1 MIPKQDLQGARTP
14 ADIDR
19 KYGAKFSEVLG
30 VAEES
35 KKISEESKEIAN
47 EAKND
52 VVELDQSLGQ
62 DGIFNRLTNNGK
74 AKGLYRDDE
83 GNIYINADYIK
94 SGTLIAQ
101 MVNALN
107 QNGDYVKIENGRII
121 SGNGGNLY
129 FTLAPADATGSWAV
143 SFHNNIV
150 DEDQELRVHGAMQW
164 NKLYL
169 GGVEQDPAPFQVEA
183 TGHPTTP
190 LVQLQLPK
198 ENGRADELIKNL
210 YVYWKDNGD
219 GSFSPVGY
227 ENKLQGG

>member
-35 KKISEESKEIAN
+35 KEIAN
-47 EAKND
+47 EAKKD
-52 VVELDQSLGQ
+52 VVKLDKSLGQ

-107 QNGDYVKIENGRII
+107 KNGDYVKIEDGKII
-121 SGNGGNLY
+121 SGNGQTEY
-129 FTLAPADATGSWAV
+129 FSLQPIGEGGSAWV
-143 SFHNNIV
+143 LTFNN
-150 DEDQELRVHGAMQW
+150 ELDQERVRGSMTW
-164 NKLYL
+164 NKIEL
-169 GGVEQDPAPFQVEA
+169 GAVEQDAAPFCVEA
-183 TGHPTTP
+183 LGHPTAPT
-190 LVQLQLPK
+190 VMLQFPK
-198 ENGRADELIKNL
+198 ENGRTDDLIKNL
-210 YVYWKDNGD
+210 YVYWRDNGD

>member
-1 MIPKQDLQGARTP
+1 MAPKIPKQDMQGSRTP

-30 VAEES
+30 VANES
-35 KKISEESKEIAN
+35 KKIAN
-47 EAKND
+47 EAKDD
-52 VVELDQSLGQ
+52 VVKLDQSLGQ

-107 QNGDYVKIENGRII
+107 QNGDYVKIEDGKII
-121 SGNGGNLY
+121 SGNGQTEY
-129 FTLAPADATGSWAV
+129 FSLQPIGEGGSAWV
-143 SFHNNIV
+143 LTFNN
-150 DEDQELRVHGAMQW
+150 ELDQERVRGSMTW
-164 NKLYL
+164 NKIEL
-169 GGVEQDPAPFQVEA
+169 GAIEQDAAPFCVEA
-183 TGHPTTP
+183 SGHPTDPT
-190 LVQLQLPK
+190 VMLQLPK
-198 ENGRADELIKNL
+198 KDGRTDELIKNL